1 MRTLRQG
8 NRLGDLLDAAAVGVD
23 LAGLTNYNGM
33 SKEDI
38 LEALEFVRV
47 EEEREY
53 PSILR
58 AALIRAGLDPDVEAM
73 RQAVVNSIRLFYNPE
88 PWLKIVSHSATQ
100 H

>member
-8 NRLGDLLDAAAVGVD
+8 NRLGDLLDAAAVGDD
-23 LAGLTNYNGM
+23 LAVLTNYSGM

-38 LEALEFVRV
+38 LKSLESVRV

-58 AALIRAGLDPDVEAM
+58 AALNRAGLDPEVETL
-73 RQAVVNSIRLFYNPE
+73 RQAVVNAIHLFYNPE
-88 PWLKIVSHSATQ
+88 PWLKIVSHSGTQ